1 MIGERSIR
9 TREAEEAVV
18 ENKGQERPRELEM
31 AIVGAGFAGLQMLH
45 RALKSHRSVR
55 LYEAGSGVG
64 GTWYWNRYPGARVDL
79 ESLEYSCS
87 FSDELQQEWEWSE
100 RYAGQPELLR
110 YTEYV
115 TDKFGLRPH
124 IQFNAR
130 IVSAVFDE
138 DAHRWE
144 LLTSQGERVRARFCI
159 LATGLL
165 SAPNKPEIEGIESFR
180 GVQVQTSL
188 WPKEGVEL
196 EGKRVCV
203 IGTGSSAVQCI
214 PEIAK
219 LASQLTVFQR
229 TATFAIPARN
239 APMDPEY
246 QRRIKAGYAAL
257 RKKEMGTLAGFVSLA
272 FIENPNP
279 ELSAMGVSAEQRNAE
294 YDRRWEAGG
303 LCFYNAFKDL
313 LFDPA
318 ANETLAEYVRNKIRQ
333 RVRDPEVAEKLV
345 PKGFPILTKRLCA
358 DNGYYETYN
367 RDNVTL
373 VDLKATP
380 IERITP
386 DGIIAGGCLHACDV
400 IVFATGFDAMTGAID
415 RIDIRGRRGRTIRQH
430 WAEGLRSFVGM
441 MCAGFPNMIYMN
453 GPGSPSAFFAPI
465 QLAEY
470 QADWIERCLDHLKRE
485 GLDCIEPRDQAE
497 DEWVAHSDEIAG
509 MTLVPKSR
517 NWYMG
522 DNIPG
527 KPRRMLIY
535 LGGFP
540 AYREACESAAA
551 NGYQDKF
558 RLSTAMAMAG

>member
-1 MIGERSIR
+1 MIESKK
-9 TREAEEAVV
+9 ADA
-18 ENKGQERPRELEM
+18 PRELEM
-31 AIVGAGFAGLQMLH
+31 AIIGAGFAGLQMLR
-45 RALKSHRSVR
+45 RALMSKRSVR

-79 ESLEYSCS
+79 ESLEYSFS
-87 FSDELQQEWEWSE
+87 FSDELQQDWDWSE
-100 RYAGQPELLR
+100 RYAAQPELLR
-110 YTEYV
+110 YANHV
-115 TDKFGLRPH
+115 TDRFGLRPH

-130 IVSAVFDE
+130 ILSAVFDE
-138 DAHRWE
+138 DAHCWE
-144 LLTSQGERVRARFCI
+144 LVTSGGERVRARFVVM
-159 LATGLL
+159 ATGLL
-165 SAPNKPEIEGIESFR
+165 SAPNKPQIEGIDSFR

-196 EGKRVCV
+196 EGKRVAV
-203 IGTGSSAVQCI
+203 VGTGSSAIQCI

-219 LASQLTVFQR
+219 VAAHLTVFQR
-229 TATFAIPARN
+229 TPAFAIPARN
-239 APMDPEY
+239 APMDPAY
-246 QRRIKAGYAAL
+246 QREVKADYASL
-257 RKKEMGTLAGFVSLA
+257 RRKELDTLAGFVSLA
-272 FIENPNP
+272 FIENPVP
-279 ELSAMGVSAEQRNAE
+279 TLAAMEVSAEQRKAE

-318 ANETLAEYVRNKIRQ
+318 ANETLAEYVRDKIRQ
-333 RVRDPEVAEKLV
+333 RVRDPAVAEKLV

-367 RDNVTL
+367 RDNVSL
-373 VDLKATP
+373 VDLKETP
-380 IERITP
+380 IDRITP
-386 DGIIAGGCLHACDV
+386 EGIVCSGRLHACDV

-415 RIDIRGRRGRTIRQH
+415 RIDIRGRKNKTIRQH
-430 WAEGLRSFVGM
+430 WAEGLRTFTGM

-470 QADWIERCLDHLKRE
+470 QADWIERCLDHLNEE
-485 GLDCIEPRDQAE
+485 GLDCIEPLASAE
-497 DEWVAHSDEIAG
+497 DEWVAHNDEVAA
-509 MTLVPKSR
+509 MTLVPTSK

-540 AYREACESAAA
+540 AYREACENAAA
-551 NGYQDKF
+551 NGYQKF
-558 RLSTAMAMAG
+558 QLSQATAMAS